1 MDQSLEELSN
11 TITNLDKPHHIEILR
26 MIKQDAQNIPISENT
41 NGCFI
46 NMNEINAPLLEKIKK
61 YVDYNKNQQIEL
73 EQHETIKNTIIEEMI
88 NWDEI
93 RFKQSTIV

>member
-1 MDQSLEELSN
+1 MYQSLEELSN

-46 NMNEINAPLLEKIKK
+46 NMNELNDALLHKIRQ
-61 YVDYNKNQQIEL
+61 YVNYNENQQIEL
-73 EQHETIKNTIIEEMI
+73 DQHETIKNTIIEELI
-88 NWDEI
+88 N
-93 RFKQSTIV
+93 

>member
-46 NMNEINAPLLEKIKK
+46 NMNELNDDLLHKIRQ
-61 YVDYNKNQQIEL
+61 YVDYNENQQIEL
-73 EQHETIKNTIIEEMI
+73 DQHETIKNTIIEELI
-88 NWDEI
+88 N
-93 RFKQSTIV
+93 

>member
-46 NMNEINAPLLEKIKK
+46 NMNELNDALLHKIRH
-61 YVDYNKNQQIEL
+61 YVNYNENQQIEL
-73 EQHETIKNTIIEEMI
+73 DQHETIKNTIIEEL
-88 NWDEI
+88 NN
-93 RFKQSTIV
+93 

>member
-46 NMNEINAPLLEKIKK
+46 NMNELNDALLYKIRQ
-61 YVDYNKNQQIEL
+61 YVDYNENQQIEL
-73 EQHETIKNTIIEEMI
+73 DQHETIKNTIIEELI
-88 NWDEI
+88 N
-93 RFKQSTIV
+93 

>member
-46 NMNEINAPLLEKIKK
+46 NMNELNDALLHKIRQ
-61 YVDYNKNQQIEL
+61 YVNYNENQQIEL
-73 EQHETIKNTIIEEMI
+73 DQHETIKNTIIEELI
-88 NWDEI
+88 N
-93 RFKQSTIV
+93 

>member
-46 NMNEINAPLLEKIKK
+46 NMNELNDALLHKIRQ
-61 YVDYNKNQQIEL
+61 YVNYNENQQIEL
-73 EQHETIKNTIIEEMI
+73 DQHETIKNTIIEEL
-88 NWDEI
+88 NN
-93 RFKQSTIV
+93 

>member
-46 NMNEINAPLLEKIKK
+46 NMNELNDALLHKIRQ
-61 YVDYNKNQQIEL
+61 YVDYNENQQLEL
-73 EQHETIKNTIIEEMI
+73 DQHETIKNTIIEEL
-88 NWDEI
+88 NN
-93 RFKQSTIV
+93 

>member
-73 EQHETIKNTIIEEMI
+73 EQHETIKNTIIEEM
-88 NWDEI
+88 NN
-93 RFKQSTIV
+93 

>member
-46 NMNEINAPLLEKIKK
+46 NMNELNDALLHKIRQ
-61 YVDYNKNQQIEL
+61 YLDYNENQQIEL
-73 EQHETIKNTIIEEMI
+73 DQHETIKNTIIEELI
-88 NWDEI
+88 N
-93 RFKQSTIV
+93 

>member
-46 NMNEINAPLLEKIKK
+46 NMNELNDALLHKIRQ
-61 YVDYNKNQQIEL
+61 YVDYNENQQIEL
-73 EQHETIKNTIIEEMI
+73 DQHETIKNTIIEELI
-88 NWDEI
+88 N
-93 RFKQSTIV
+93 